1 MDSKI
6 IEEYDSQYEEKG
18 GCWNKDTCL
27 IDGKIE
33 TYSGPGSLLENTDL
47 LIENLNKFIREFN
60 IKSIIDAP
68 CGDFNYMSKVNLDN
82 INYLGLDV
90 SKNAINRCNAKNQK
104 SNISVR
110 VSDATNESLPYA
122 DLILI
127 KDLFLHLSFEHI
139 KKILDNVKS
148 SGCKYFATSR
158 YSHGNE
164 INKDKSSSL
173 TARSIEIT
181 TEPFNFNYPI
191 IFKTYYTSLHLTTKQ
206 WLKDEIII
214 FKII

>member
-6 IEEYDSQYEEKG
+6 IEEYNSQYEEKG
-18 GCWNKDTCL
+18 GYWNKETCL

-47 LIENLNKFIREFN
+47 LIENLNLFIKDFD
-60 IKSIIDAP
+60 IKSIIDVP
-68 CGDFNYMSKVNLDN
+68 CGDFNYMSKVNLDD
-82 INYLGLDV
+82 IEYLGLDI
-90 SKNAINRCNAKNQK
+90 SENAINLCNLKNNN
-104 SNISVR
+104 SNINFKVF
-110 VSDATNESLPYA
+110 DATIEKLPYA

-139 KKILDNVKS
+139 NKILDNVKS

-158 YSHGNE
+158 YAYGNE
-164 INKDKSSSL
+164 INRDKTSSL

-181 TEPFNFNYPI
+181 TEPFNFNYPF

-214 FKII
+214 FKMN

>member
-104 SNISVR
+104 SNISFR